1 MSHRR
6 YREWEG
12 GRSWSFCWGIDGFS
26 GSVEPRKTDKRE
38 TGNGGERKQIGH
50 EVELKMPDIIYYV
63 LLIISNYQ

>member
-1 MSHRR
+1 MVFLDRQSL
-6 YREWEG
+6 
-12 GRSWSFCWGIDGFS
+12 
-26 GSVEPRKTDKRE
+26 VKTDKRE